1 MANPPRVRTP
11 LSQRIGDF
19 RRGPLKV
26 LVWGAAV
33 VGVLLLM
40 DRRTQIAPFSGVARA
55 LEYEVSTV
63 ATGTIDT
70 LHVALFD
77 DVQAGSIVATL
88 DPAPVEARLATAQA
102 EGQRLRA
109 EIEAERAEL
118 QLAASE
124 AVLDEVAE
132 LRRFAINTQTL
143 ALDLA
148 ELEVLIEGDRVEL
161 ERLELLQRRALE
173 MVDRELGPLANAQ
186 NFELQAKR
194 LRGIIQNNEVLS
206 ARVED
211 RLREAEARQRRFQEL
226 RGFDGSTDARIA
238 ALTEAVSVQQAR
250 IHEIRLARQALVV
263 RAPVSGQVSDVLA
276 RQGQSLLPGEPVARL
291 VGTRAADI
299 VAYLP
304 EGVGAE
310 VRAGDLVRVAR
321 PAQPWENAEA
331 IVERVGPAI
340 EEIPS
345 RLWRDP
351 AVAEFGRPLLI
362 EGAAALE
369 ILPGEAVS
377 VRLSADHL

>member
-1 MANPPRVRTP
+1 
-11 LSQRIGDF
+11 
-19 RRGPLKV
+19 
-26 LVWGAAV
+26 
-33 VGVLLLM
+33 
-40 DRRTQIAPFSGVARA
+40 
-55 LEYEVSTV
+55 
-63 ATGTIDT
+63 
-70 LHVALFD
+70 
-77 DVQAGSIVATL
+77 
-88 DPAPVEARLATAQA
+88 
-102 EGQRLRA
+102 
-109 EIEAERAEL
+109 
-118 QLAASE
+118 
-124 AVLDEVAE
+124 
-132 LRRFAINTQTL
+132 
-143 ALDLA
+143 
-148 ELEVLIEGDRVEL
+148 
-161 ERLELLQRRALE
+161 